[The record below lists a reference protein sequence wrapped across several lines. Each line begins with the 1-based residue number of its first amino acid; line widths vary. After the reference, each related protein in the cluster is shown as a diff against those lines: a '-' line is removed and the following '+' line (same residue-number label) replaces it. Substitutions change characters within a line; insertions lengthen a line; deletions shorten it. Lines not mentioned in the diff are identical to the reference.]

1 MQAQVQEVRGDLT
14 LVIPREVADSAA
26 IKDQTQVDIAVEN
39 GVIVVR
45 PTAQPKYVL
54 QDLLA
59 QVTDENRHPETDWG
73 PPVPPTVFI
82 S

>member
-1 MQAQVQEVRGDLT
+1 MQAQVHDVRGDLT

-39 GVIVVR
+39 GAIIVR
-45 PTAQPKYVL
+45 PSAQPKYSL
-54 QDLLA
+54 QELLA

-73 PPVPPTVFI
+73 PPVGREAW
-82 S
+82 